1 MKKVFLGGTCSD
13 SLWRDNFVKGLKLH
27 YFNPAGDEWTEE
39 MQEEEIKQR
48 EESDFCLYVLTPKMA
63 GYYSIAEVIEDS
75 IKKPDKTIFSYL
87 IVDGKDSFTQA
98 QIKSLEQVAEMV
110 KRNGAKYFKKLSE
123 VIEYLNS
130 Q

>member
-13 SLWRDNFVKGLKLH
+13 SLWRDNFIKDLKLQ
-27 YFNPAGDEWTEE
+27 YFNPAGDEWTKE

-63 GYYSIAEVIEDS
+63 GFYSIAEVIEDS
-75 IKKPDKTIFSYL
+75 IKKPEKTIFSFL
-87 IVDGKDSFTQA
+87 TVDGKASFNPA
-98 QIKSLEQVAEMV
+98 EIKSLEQVAEMV
-110 KRNGAKYFKKLSE
+110 KRNGAKYFGKLSE
-123 VIEYLNS
+123 VLEYLNS